1 MVFPAHFQD
10 EPNVPGFIQ
19 IECLVQ
25 TFLMTFLTLKENKG
39 IEDKFFDLN
48 NAKFRK
54 KIIPGDT
61 MKITSKLDYFKRGL
75 AKEVQLHTLRMNLLV
90 QQILL

>member
-1 MVFPAHFQD
+1 MQ
-10 EPNVPGFIQ
+10 NLG
-19 IECLVQ
+19 
-25 TFLMTFLTLKENKG
+25 
-39 IEDKFFDLN
+39 
-48 NAKFRK
+48 

-75 AKEVQLHTLRMNLLV
+75 AREVQLHMLRMNLLV